1 MSYKLTHITGKKE
14 DFSGVPK
21 EHGGMSIVEERPDLS
36 FLMDMIGRVGKD
48 SLWDK
53 RKVYFDPEYMEDLK
67 QRIENTSAHLYL
79 FKKGGRTIGFCQT
92 LQCQERADAIGVKG
106 KEITEIYKVG
116 LFPEYCGKGMGHFY
130 VASVLS
136 EIFKGDNVVYLN
148 TRDNNTVNSVN
159 FYRRM
164 GLKIVATETKA
175 DDLMTD
181 AG

>member
-14 DFSGVPK
+14 DFSGVPQ
-21 EHGGMSIVEERPDLS
+21 EHEGMSIVEERPDLS

-48 SLWDK
+48 SRWDR
-53 RKVYFDPEYMEDLK
+53 RKAYFDPEYMEDLK

-92 LQCQERADAIGVKG
+92 LKCPERADAIGVKG
-106 KEITEIYKVG
+106 KEVTEIYKVG
-116 LFPEYCGKGMGHFY
+116 LFPEYRGKGMGHFY

-136 EIFKGDNVVYLN
+136 EIFKGDNIVYLN
-148 TRDNNTVNSVN
+148 TRDNNAVNSVN

-164 GLKIVATETKA
+164 GLKVAATETKA
-175 DDLMTD
+175 DDLITD